1 MGKLLCIIGI
11 VVSLFLTLLS
21 DGMSLSLLYIPFA
34 IFTLCVSFITYKKDK
49 NASLHRFWLR
59 PSIICLFSLVIV
71 AFQLSIDHVL
81 GNTSIDATLFPG
93 ASAYADFCFFSAGI
107 FIFSYLLGLEYK
119 NNILF
124 KQRETCIKKKQA
136 IAWLV
141 LMIVTFVSFV
151 STIDVY
157 FFLSGAAYQ
166 GSGDADY
173 VYTISNTL
181 EGLYQAFFY
190 ITLGSYSK
198 LIGTGT
204 NESSKSF
211 WRFLKGFP
219 IVFWICVIL
228 YLILRL
234 FSGDRGPVIYNS
246 LAIIYAYIL
255 CSKYKF
261 KLYFVI
267 ASFIIG
273 AMFVSFLG
281 TFRSRD
287 SDLSIAM
294 KVYETINRQNELSAS
309 DNKSIFGPTVELA
322 ESEDTHFMAVRDIA
336 KNRTTYSLGRYTLL
350 SLTGAIPGL
359 KRKYLYDLGLTPG
372 EIDSSIYF
380 SISSQGN
387 NYSFGEGSSMFGEA
401 YLEFGLLGMILFGL
415 LLGFIYKQVDISLMQ
430 NRSFSVISLAIIF
443 KLSAQAIYMGRTSF
457 AIELGSVLHLIV
469 LYLIFNFVIK
479 RLS

>member
-1 MGKLLCIIGI
+1 MGKVFCILGI
-11 VVSLFLTLLS
+11 IVSLFLTLLS
-21 DGMSLSLLYIPFA
+21 DGMSLSGLYIPFA
-34 IFTLCVSFITYKKDK
+34 IFTLFVAFISYKKDS
-49 NASLHRFWLR
+49 NASLQKFWLR
-59 PSIICLFSLVIV
+59 PSIISFFSLVIV
-71 AFQLSIDHVL
+71 GFQLSIDDVL
-81 GNTSIDATLFPG
+81 GNSSIDTTLFSG

-107 FIFSYLLGLEYK
+107 FIYSYLLGLEYK
-119 NNILF
+119 TNIIF
-124 KQRETCIKKKQA
+124 KQKETIIKKKQA

-141 LMIVTFVSFV
+141 LMIVSFVSFV

-173 VYTISNTL
+173 VFTISNTL

-190 ITLGSYSK
+190 ITLGCYSK
-198 LIGTGT
+198 LIGMGT
-204 NESSKSF
+204 NEPSKSF
-211 WRFLKGFP
+211 WRFLRGFP

-234 FSGDRGPVIYNS
+234 LSGDRGPVIYNS
-246 LAIIYAYIL
+246 LAIIYAYIW

-261 KLYFVI
+261 KLSIVVVSLI
-267 ASFIIG
+267 LG

-294 KVYETINRQNELSAS
+294 KIYESIDRNKEHEG
-309 DNKSIFGPTVELA
+309 KSIFGPTVDLA

-336 KNRTTYSLGRYTLL
+336 QNRTSYSLGRFTLL
-350 SLTGAIPGL
+350 SITSAIPGL

-372 EIDSSIYF
+372 EIDSAVYF
-380 SISSQGN
+380 SISSQGK

-401 YLEFGLLGMILFGL
+401 YLEFGLIGMILFGL

-430 NRSFSVISLAIIF
+430 NRSFSVISLAIIL

-469 LYLIFNFVIK
+469 LYLIFNFAIK